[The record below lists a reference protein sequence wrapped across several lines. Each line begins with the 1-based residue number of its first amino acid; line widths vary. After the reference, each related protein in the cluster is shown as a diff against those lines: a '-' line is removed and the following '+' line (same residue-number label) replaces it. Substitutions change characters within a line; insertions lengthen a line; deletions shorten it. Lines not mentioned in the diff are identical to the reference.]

1 MNKDSTIRIVTC
13 CLLLL
18 ILSIVGHAATVTH
31 RMATASSSN
40 TTSYA
45 SGAFTPATGE
55 LLVAFVVASGTVAT
69 GTMTD
74 SQSLGFTK
82 ITSALKASSADT
94 IYAFVSNNQATASS
108 MTVTF
113 DCTGDAATGA
123 IIFVASVSGILKVG
137 TSAVLQSAIQENQ
150 AAAGTPAPA
159 FSNPTRTGNPTLG
172 CIGNASNP
180 AGITPPTNWTEDA
193 AGDTGYNTPPTGGEY
208 AFRNSGFNGT
218 TITWG
223 GTSASAFGA
232 IILEID
238 ASQPRGLLTLGVGS

>member
-1 MNKDSTIRIVTC
+1 MSKILN

-18 ILSIVGHAATVTH
+18 SCSVTIRAATVTH
-31 RMATASSSN
+31 RIATASTSN

-45 SGAFTPATGE
+45 SGSFTPAAGD
-55 LLVAFVVASGTVAT
+55 LLIAFVVASGTVAT

-82 ITSALKASSADT
+82 ITSALKNSSADT
-94 IYAFVSNNQATASS
+94 VYAFVSNAQATASS

-113 DCTGDAATGA
+113 DCTGDSATGA
-123 IIFVASVSGILKVG
+123 IIFVASVSGVLKAG
-137 TSAVLQSAIQENQ
+137 TSAILQSAIQENQ
-150 AAAGTPAPA
+150 AAGGTPAIA
-159 FSNPTRTGNPTLG
+159 FTNAARVGNPTLG
-172 CIGNASNP
+172 CIGNSTSP

-208 AFRNSGFNGT
+208 AFRNSGFTGT

-223 GTSASAFGA
+223 STSGSAFGG
-232 IILEID
+232 IILEVD
-238 ASQPRGLLTLGVGS
+238 AGQPRGLFTLGVGR